1 MLNLLRSDLY
11 RMTRIRGLRGNLW
24 QYASVLL
31 FIACLEVGLTWFI
44 LQSGMGPAENVN
56 LIKGLA
62 TPSSFLGSTMLG
74 SFSVLA
80 LAASFGMAEYT
91 FADLSEGYV
100 KSLVSSPR
108 GRALYLNE
116 KILLAGIWSAL
127 MLALGCI
134 FHLVILQV
142 FLTMPYSFAIQG
154 PDNPLAFVLWL
165 LGTWLATWAIT
176 VIAMI
181 AVAIFRKKLLVYIFT
196 LTLISSPFPLTLS
209 ALAFSS
215 GGMLSFLQPIAPV
228 LTSIA
233 TWMPNSVLQAF
244 SDRAGAVGQRGSHAE
259 GRTAR
264 SLAILYRRAARRAPP
279 RLPYSN
285 HPRPQEQPCTPS
297 KRTTSQRSTARSTP
311 STIST

>member
-56 LIKGLA
+56 LIKELA

-142 FLTMPYSFAIQG
+142 FLTMPYVFAIQG

-176 VIAMI
+176 VIAMV

-196 LTLISSPFPLTLS
+196 FALISGPFPLTLS

-233 TWMPNSVLQAF
+233 TWIPSSVLQAF
-244 SDRAGAVGQRGSHAE
+244 SNGANAMLDTATTLPLIGAVPGWAW
-259 GRTAR
+259 AR
-264 SLAILYRRAARRAPP
+264 SPA
-279 RLPYSN
+279 S
-285 HPRPQEQPCTPS
+285 S
-297 KRTTSQRSTARSTP
+297 GFS
-311 STIST
+311 

>member
-11 RMTRIRGLRGNLW
+11 RMTRIRGLRGELW

-80 LAASFGMAEYT
+80 LAASFGMVEYT
-91 FADLSEGYV
+91 FPDLSEGYV

-108 GRALYLNE
+108 GRALYLGE
-116 KILLAGIWSAL
+116 KILLAGIWSVL

-134 FHLVILQV
+134 FHLVILKV
-142 FLTMPYSFAIQG
+142 FLTMPYGFAIQG
-154 PDNPLAFVLWL
+154 PDNPLAFALWL
-165 LGTWLATWAIT
+165 LGAWLATWAIT

-181 AVAIFRKKLLVYIFT
+181 AVAIFRKKLPVYIFAFAP
-196 LTLISSPFPLTLS
+196 ISGLFPLTLS

-215 GGMLSFLQPIAPV
+215 GGMLSFLQPIAPA

-233 TWMPNSVLQAF
+233 TWMPSSVLQAF
-244 SDRAGAVGQRGSHAE
+244 SNGANAMCDTATTLPLIGAVPGWAWGAVTGVIWILIGSA
-259 GRTAR
+259 AYI
-264 SLAILYRRAARRAPP
+264 AIGKRRD
-279 RLPYSN
+279 L
-285 HPRPQEQPCTPS
+285 
-297 KRTTSQRSTARSTP
+297 
-311 STIST
+311 

>member
-62 TPSSFLGSTMLG
+62 TASSFLGSTMLG
-74 SFSVLA
+74 SFSV
-80 LAASFGMAEYT
+80 
-91 FADLSEGYV
+91 
-100 KSLVSSPR
+100 
-108 GRALYLNE
+108 
-116 KILLAGIWSAL
+116 
-127 MLALGCI
+127 LALGCI

-142 FLTMPYSFAIQG
+142 FLTMPYGFAIQG

-165 LGTWLATWAIT
+165 LGIWLATWAIT
-176 VIAMI
+176 VIAMV

-196 LTLISSPFPLTLS
+196 FTLISGLFPLTLS

-228 LTSIA
+228 LTSIV
-233 TWMPNSVLQAF
+233 TWIPSSVLQAF
-244 SDRAGAVGQRGSHAE
+244 SNGANAMLDTATTLPLIGAVPGWAWGAVTGVIWILIGSA
-259 GRTAR
+259 AYI
-264 SLAILYRRAARRAPP
+264 AISRRRD
-279 RLPYSN
+279 L
-285 HPRPQEQPCTPS
+285 
-297 KRTTSQRSTARSTP
+297 
-311 STIST
+311 

>member
-62 TPSSFLGSTMLG
+62 TSSSFLGSTMLG

-116 KILLAGIWSAL
+116 KILLAGIWPAL

-176 VIAMI
+176 VNAMFDT
-181 AVAIFRKKLLVYIFT
+181 ATT
-196 LTLISSPFPLTLS
+196 LPLI
-209 ALAFSS
+209 
-215 GGMLSFLQPIAPV
+215 
-228 LTSIA
+228 
-233 TWMPNSVLQAF
+233 
-244 SDRAGAVGQRGSHAE
+244 GAVPGWAWGAVTGVIWILIGSA
-259 GRTAR
+259 AYI
-264 SLAILYRRAARRAPP
+264 AISRRRD
-279 RLPYSN
+279 L
-285 HPRPQEQPCTPS
+285 
-297 KRTTSQRSTARSTP
+297 
-311 STIST
+311 

>member
-142 FLTMPYSFAIQG
+142 FLTMPYGFAIQG

-176 VIAMI
+176 GIAMV
-181 AVAIFRKKLLVYIFT
+181 AVAIFRKKLPVYIFT
-196 LTLISSPFPLTLS
+196 FTLISGLFPLTLS

-233 TWMPNSVLQAF
+233 TWMPSSVLQAF
-244 SDRAGAVGQRGSHAE
+244 SNGANAMFDTATTLPLIGTVPGWAWGAVTGVIWILIGSA
-259 GRTAR
+259 AYI
-264 SLAILYRRAARRAPP
+264 AISRRRD
-279 RLPYSN
+279 L
-285 HPRPQEQPCTPS
+285 
-297 KRTTSQRSTARSTP
+297 
-311 STIST
+311 